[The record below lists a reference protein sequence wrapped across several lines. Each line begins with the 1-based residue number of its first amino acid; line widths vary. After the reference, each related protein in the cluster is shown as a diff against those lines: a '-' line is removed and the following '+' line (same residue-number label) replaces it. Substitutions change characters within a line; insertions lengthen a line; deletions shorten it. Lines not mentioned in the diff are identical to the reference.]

1 MDIDPPPDRTSRKR
15 PATEPLRD
23 EDDILDPS
31 VMVPYVT
38 KVGELPRKVAIE
50 RRKRL
55 FASQGLVDL
64 LAAEGVTEDFQLN
77 KPCLPLPVFDNTD
90 FESRPPHRWVDKN
103 KPVPAEAAYAEPQ
116 QPCIWKECEV
126 LDYCDDGSQYMI
138 RWTDTGQ
145 TAWIPRLFLHFK
157 AESPFTFAKRFAQAC
172 RLRDQTEALLKYYLY
187 VDSMPKEDIKTL
199 REEQEDRITKLTF
212 MCKEYRE
219 KTLDLGKYIKEV
231 NTEYARIMNQIV
243 LEDCLRNQKG
253 VAQTFTVQLDVECIE
268 KVPPPVPSFGCIA
281 IPKYSYEER
290 CSEFHFW
297 SCITRSEVILATVR
311 LRAECNKVLKLNLLN
326 THYNKS
332 LRLEDFEQMQAQSI
346 EQTSMHLRDSWTS
359 VLKNIIR
366 SSFKD
371 VGKGW
376 FNLQETSLDA
386 YDASKMKR
394 FLRMVRY
401 MMEDSVRFLVEDTLT
416 RYCNFVERHCGNPKV
431 TVVDVDSVDTVWPQN
446 DHKIVKKP
454 PLFALEIVNLENGLF
469 DYNTPLKH
477 FEDVVCKAFDNA
489 VACTQAIQQLEPS
502 VMEKLMWSGS
512 PTIGSVNLVEEGM
525 VNLKNRIQVAIR
537 KATGIAHTYLEKFK
551 VFESMLQ
558 VEASKYKTELEN
570 KKLPL
575 KELLAE
581 VHGHRSDQDNI
592 EKRIPTTITF
602 GPFIVTCKKVR
613 GLLVQRKSQLSDIV
627 VSLIAQVPRT
637 MSEGISRR
645 FEEKEQQLK
654 IKTRTPEDV
663 AAQREYIAKLP
674 MAINELR
681 TEIDLTEVWYEALDD
696 LNYALS
702 DGDFNQKWALRF
714 WPSRIE
720 KLVEKTEKI
729 LATDMERYQREMEEE
744 QVQFLLTLE
753 NLETTV
759 SAFSRYTDLNQ
770 SEFVASEA
778 RKIEEQLKLAESKA
792 RLFNSREN
800 LFGAPPTDYNRLK
813 KNIENFEPYS
823 YLWITADDWKKS
835 FAHWMNGSFITLDPE
850 DVEKKVTSWYKG
862 LFKVSRLLTQKDAT
876 ACAENCEEI
885 RKEVGAFKP
894 YVPLIAALRQPGM
907 RDRHWDQLTKELN
920 MDMHLTEDFTLSKG
934 LQMGLMDHLDA
945 ITNVADIASKEF
957 AIENSLL
964 KMEADWKDLEMQ
976 VMEYK
981 ETGTYIVKI
990 DEQILQQLDD
1000 HIAMTQSI
1008 SFSPFKKP
1016 FEDKITKWEQQLV
1029 LVSEIVDE
1037 WFALQRQWMYLE
1049 PIFSSSDIQT
1059 QLPIE
1064 SKRFNTINVVWRK
1077 VLNQAHLT
1085 PNILT
1090 MCSSKKLLDQLRE
1103 SNKMIDMVQKGL
1115 ADYLETKR
1123 LAFARFF
1130 FLSNDE
1136 LLQILSQAK
1145 NPLAVQPF
1153 LHKCFEAIHE
1163 LDFRP
1168 DLEILAMNS
1177 AEHEKVPFATT
1188 MQPSGNV
1195 ETWLNEVEKKMK
1207 ESILTQIRL
1216 SLAAYKTSPRTEWV
1230 QLWPGQ
1236 VVICGSSVYWT
1247 EQVESAISK
1256 NSLQDYFDNVQVVQL
1271 LALTDLVR
1279 KPLSKL
1285 ARLTLGALIVIDVHA
1300 RDVVQKLLD
1309 EKVKAVT
1316 DFEWVSQLR
1325 YYWEDEGIK
1334 VRMVQATLSYG
1345 YEYLGNTP
1353 RLVITP
1359 LTDRCYMTL
1368 MGALHL
1374 NLGGA
1379 PAGPAG
1385 TGKTETTKDL
1395 AKAIAKQCVVFNCSD
1410 GLDYIAMGKFFKG
1423 LASTG
1428 AWACFD
1434 EFNRIDLEVLSV
1446 IAQQIL
1452 TIQLA
1457 IQQKLKRFIFED
1469 TEISLDPSCSVFITM
1484 NPGYA
1489 GRSELPDN
1497 LKALFRPCAMMVPD
1511 YALIGEISLFSF
1523 GFHRAKP
1530 LARKMVTTFKLCS
1543 EQLSSQ
1549 DHYDYG
1555 MRAVKSVIVA
1565 AGNLKRAYPD
1575 EDEDVLL
1582 LRGLRDVNVPKF
1594 LSQDL
1599 PLFAGIIT
1607 DLFPGVQPPKIS
1619 YDDLLKAIATVCSEL
1634 NIQPVDAF
1642 TTKIIQLYETTLV
1655 RHGLMLVGP
1664 TGGGKTM
1671 CYRTLSMAMTILNNE
1686 GSTTYQKVKTVCLNP
1701 KSITMGQLYG
1711 DFDENTHEW
1720 TDGVLACYMREL
1732 AGDPS
1737 PDKKWLMFDGPVDAV
1752 WIENMNTVLDDNK
1765 KLCLVSGEIIQMSST
1780 MTMMFE
1786 VEDLAVASP
1795 ATVSRCGM
1803 VYMEPSARGVDVL
1816 FTSWIQRVIP
1826 SVRAHEEKLR
1836 VMFKELVVGSVR
1848 MVKKNL
1854 KQTVATT
1861 EDNLVLSLLSVM
1873 DSLLIPFQKDGG
1885 APLNEEEE
1893 KKLAQVIEPLFV
1905 FSLIWSAGVTCDN
1918 DSRVKF
1924 DVYVRDAIVDLNL
1937 ERPPPDNLDVF
1948 GFYFDQNALDW
1959 VEWMQTIPKYVCNPE
1974 KPFSELIVPTAD
1986 SVRSKF
1992 LLQSLFEI
2000 GKHVLCVG
2008 ETGTGKTL
2016 VVQDKLLN
2024 DMNQSYVPIFINFSA
2039 RTSANQTQDLIDA
2052 KTEKRRKGVYG
2063 PPPTKKF
2070 IIFVDDLNMPQR
2082 EKYFAQPPIE
2092 ILRQW
2097 MDHKGWYERK
2107 PPCAFR
2113 TLVDI
2118 QFVACMGP
2126 PGGGRNP
2133 VTNRFLRHFNFLS
2146 FNEMADESLFLI
2158 FHTILNATLSAKFS
2172 EVVRECGK
2180 NIVAGTIE
2188 IYNSIRKELLPTP
2201 SKSHYTFNLRDLS
2214 KVIQGVLRADPGRT
2228 QALHS
2233 IVSLWLHEAMRIFQ
2247 DRLINNEDR
2256 TWFSKTL
2263 SIQLEKQFNVQ
2274 WSDVITHERLIFC
2287 DFLVPGAEPRIYEEV
2302 KDFQKLSQIVDQYL
2316 EDYNNVSSAPMKLVM
2331 FLDAI
2336 EHAARICRVIRLPLG
2351 NALLLGVGGSGRQ
2364 SLTKLATFM
2373 EDFELFQIEVVKGYG
2388 NNEWRDDLK
2397 RMLLKAGVDDKEMTF
2412 LFSDTQIVMESFLED
2427 INNILNSGEVPNIWK
2442 NEDLDLIANAMRPLL
2457 QAKGLPATKIAL
2469 QTTFLKRVRQN
2480 LHVVI
2485 CMSPIGDATRTR
2497 LRMFPSLVNC
2507 CTIDWFHEWPEEA
2520 LRSVA
2525 TNFIAATQLLEPDQ
2539 VQSVVEVCVFIHQ
2552 SVEAAS
2558 KEFYDE
2564 TRRHVYITPT
2574 SYLELLQTYIKLLD
2588 EKREELGQLRGRLS
2602 AGLNKL
2608 ETTAKDVEVMQK
2620 ELVLLQ
2626 PVLEKTVKEANDMM
2640 LTISED
2646 KKNADITKQEV
2657 AKQEAEANI
2666 QAAESKAIADSAQR
2680 DVDQAMPAL
2689 ENALS
2694 SLKNLTKA
2702 DIVEVK
2708 SLKNPPEGVKMVMEA
2723 TCIMFQVAP
2732 KMVPDPNK
2740 LGKKI
2745 PDYWE
2750 PSTKLLTDPQKFL
2763 DSLLQFDKDNITAAT
2778 IEKIEPYIQSEA
2790 FTPEQVARVSKAC
2803 TSICMWARAMH
2814 AYYLVC
2820 LVVAPKR
2827 AQLAIAQAQL
2837 DATMQLLNNAQ
2848 LKLKE
2853 VEKKIQRLE
2862 AELDAAVRK
2871 KDELEKKASDCQK
2884 RLDRAGKL
2892 IGGLGGER
2900 ARWGETIRMLT
2911 TNITHVVGDVAV
2923 AAGSIAYAGPFT
2935 PNYRKK
2941 LNTEWLNK
2949 LKDKKVPH
2957 TPDVDLQLVLK
2968 DPVKMRSW
2976 NIAGL
2981 PSDSLS
2987 EDNGIIVFKARR
2999 WSLMIDPQGQANK
3012 WIKNMYKETGLDVIK
3027 LSEKDYLRT
3036 LENAVRFGRI
3046 VLLENVMETLDPALE
3061 PLLLQQ
3067 KIKQG
3072 GQEVIKIG
3080 DNIIPYHPDFRMFI
3094 TTKLSN
3100 PHYPPEVSVKVTLL
3114 NFFVTQEGLEEQ
3126 LLGQVVTKERPDL
3139 AEMKNHLTISNANMK
3154 RELKEIESKILHLLS
3169 KSQGD
3174 ILDDEVLINTLSQS
3188 KVTSDEITI
3197 KVAEAEKT
3205 EIAIDETREVYRK
3218 VATRASQ
3225 LFFCI
3230 SDLAT
3235 VDPMYQYS
3243 LTWFISLFNRAMEG
3257 ATQASIIEKRIE
3269 NLNEYFTY
3277 SLYVNVCRSLFEKHK
3292 LMFSLMLC
3300 IKILQELKAINSAE
3314 WRFLLAGATSSTMT
3328 SPNPASDWL
3337 TNKSWVEILNL
3348 CKLEKFKGF
3357 EQHFILNIA
3366 HYKRIFDSSE
3376 AHQEP
3381 LPEDWNNRLNKLQK
3395 LLILRCLRVDK
3406 ALLGIQDFVADYLGQ
3421 RFIEPPAF
3429 DLSACY
3435 KDGSPSSPLI
3445 FVLSS
3450 GADPMAD
3457 LLKLAEDLRF
3467 TKKFEKVSLGQGQ
3480 GPKAERLLELG
3491 MERGMWV
3498 CLQNCHLSQSW
3509 MPHLERIVENIDPE
3523 KVHKD
3528 FRLWLTSM
3536 PSPDFPVSILQNG
3549 VKMTLE
3555 PPKGLKSNL
3564 LRSYLR
3570 FTDKVL
3576 NDCVKPDP
3584 WKKMLFATCLFHAVI
3599 QERRKFG
3606 ALGWNIR
3613 YEFTDGDLSV
3623 CQTQIRMFLNE
3634 YEEIPYKVIRF
3645 LCGEINYGGRVTDD
3659 KDRRLMN
3666 NLLHKFIIPEVIV
3679 STKYSFSESGV
3690 YYVPDATNVNTF
3702 VQYVKELPLVPKP
3715 EIFGLHENADITCD
3729 QNESYDVF
3737 RTLLSLQPR
3746 ERAAGAGSLTR
3757 EQIIEKSC
3765 QEILSK
3771 LPRVFDVE
3779 AVLQKYPTM
3788 YTESMNT
3795 VLTQECIRYNGLL
3808 RVMKISLQE
3817 TLKALKGLVMM
3828 SSDLEMLCNSI
3839 FNNQVPDLWAG
3850 KAYPSLKPL
3859 SSWVVDLLQRT
3870 DFIQKWIDQGAPPVF
3885 WISGFFFPQAF
3896 LTGTLQNFARKYKY
3910 PIDTVGFN
3918 FIIRDDVTV
3927 QTVKNPPEDGCF
3939 IRGLFLEGSRWDY
3952 QKHMLTESRP
3962 KELYS
3967 ELPIV
3972 WLKPVQFRKAP
3983 ESGIYECPV
3992 YKTLLRAGT
4001 LSTTGHSTNF
4011 VMYIELPTDKPQ
4023 AHWINRGVGLFTS
4036 LAY

>member
-1 MDIDPPPDRTSRKR
+1 MQSVEDVEFEEIADGVSVSRKR
-15 PATEPLRD
+15 PASEALLY
-23 EDDILDPS
+23 EVDILNPI

-55 FASQGLVDL
+55 YETQNMLELLDHEGLPIKNIKL
-64 LAAEGVTEDFQLN
+64 CKAN
-77 KPCLPLPVFDNTD
+77 LPLHAFDNTD
-90 FESRPPHRWVDKN
+90 YETRRPSQWVDKVR
-103 KPVPAEAAYAEPQ
+103 KIPAEAASVDCQ
-116 QPCIWKECEV
+116 GNCVWKDCEV
-126 LDYCDDGSQYMI
+126 LDYTMGGDMYLVQWI
-138 RWTDTGQ
+138 DTGQ
-145 TAWIPRLFLHFK
+145 TLWIPRILLHFK
-157 AESPFTFAKRFAQAC
+157 AENPIVYVKRFTQAYK
-172 RLRDQTEALLKYYLY
+172 LRDQTESLMRFNLY
-187 VDSMPKEDIKTL
+187 VDSMPKEDMPAL
-199 REEQEDRITKLTF
+199 GPEQEERIRRLTF
-212 MCKEYRE
+212 NVKEYTE
-219 KTLDLGKYIKEV
+219 KGLDLSMHIKEV
-231 NTEYARIMNQIV
+231 NTEFARVMNQIV
-243 LEDCLRNQKG
+243 LDDSVQNQNNS
-253 VAQTFTVQLDVECIE
+253 VREFTVHIDLESIV
-268 KVPPPVPSFGCIA
+268 
-281 IPKYSYEER
+281 
-290 CSEFHFW
+290 
-297 SCITRSEVILATVR
+297 
-311 LRAECNKVLKLNLLN
+311 KLSNP
-326 THYNKS
+326 
-332 LRLEDFEQMQAQSI
+332 API
-346 EQTSMHLRDSWTS
+346 WTS

-376 FNLQETSLDA
+376 FNLQESSLDA
-386 YDASKMKR
+386 YDASKLKR
-394 FLRMVRY
+394 FLKMVRY
-401 MMEDSVRFLVEDTLT
+401 MMEDCVRYLVEETLG
-416 RYCNFVERHCGNPKV
+416 RYCNFVERHCGNP
-431 TVVDVDSVDTVWPQN
+431 VVDVMDIDCVNTVWPQS

-454 PLFALEIVNLENGLF
+454 PLFALEIVNMEENVF
-469 DYNTPLKH
+469 DYNTPLKN
-477 FEDVVCKAFDNA
+477 FEDGVCKAFDNA
-489 VACTQAIQQLEPS
+489 ICCTQSILQIEPAI
-502 VMEKLMWSGS
+502 MEKLMWSKVAA
-512 PTIGSVNLVEEGM
+512 IGSVNLLEEEIL
-525 VNLKNRIQVAIR
+525 VLKSRIQIAVK
-537 KATGIAHTYLEKFK
+537 KATSIANTYLEKFK
-551 VFESMLQ
+551 FCEPMLQ
-558 VEASKYKTELEN
+558 VEVNTYKSELEN
-570 KKLPL
+570 KRLPL
-575 KELLAE
+575 KDLLTE
-581 VHGHRSDQDNI
+581 VHTHKTDQDNI
-592 EKRIPTTITF
+592 EKRVPTTITF

-613 GLLVQRKSQLSDIV
+613 ALLVQRKAQLGDIV
-627 VSLIAQVPRT
+627 LALIAQIPRA
-637 MSEGISRR
+637 MGEEISHK
-645 FEEKEQQLK
+645 FEEKERQLK
-654 IKTRTPEDV
+654 VKTHCIEDV
-663 AAQREYIAKLP
+663 VAQREYITKLP

-681 TEIDLTEVWYEALDD
+681 AEIDSTEVYYDALDE
-696 LNYALS
+696 LNYVLN
-702 DGDFNQKWALRF
+702 DNDFNQKWALQS
-714 WPSRIE
+714 WPLKVE

-729 LATDMERYQREMEEE
+729 LAADTERYQREMEEE
-744 QVQFLLTLE
+744 QLTFLVTVE

-759 SAFSRYTDLNQ
+759 SSFSRYTDLNQ
-770 SEFVASEA
+770 SEFVSSEA
-778 RKIEEQLKLAESKA
+778 RKIDEQLRLAEAKA
-792 RLFNSREN
+792 SLFNSRET
-800 LFGAPPTDYNRLK
+800 LFGVPPTEYARLRK
-813 KNIENFEPYS
+813 TVENFEPYS

-835 FAHWMNGSFITLDPE
+835 YQVWMNGSFLNLNPDE
-850 DVEKKVTSWYKG
+850 VEKNVTSWYKG
-862 LFKVSRLLTQKDAT
+862 LFKVSRVFTQKEAT
-876 ACAENCEEI
+876 ALSADCEEI
-885 RKEVGAFKP
+885 RKQVGEFKP

-907 RDRHWDQLTKELN
+907 RARHWDQLTAELHMN
-920 MDMHLTEDFTLSKG
+920 MHFTEEFTLTKG
-934 LQMGLMDHLDA
+934 LEMGLMNYMDI
-945 ITNVADIASKEF
+945 ITNVADIASKEYG
-957 AIENSLL
+957 IETTLE
-964 KMEADWKDLEMQ
+964 KMEADWKTLEMQ
-976 VMEYK
+976 VMDYK
-981 ETGTYIVKI
+981 ETGSYIIKI
-990 DEQILQQLDD
+990 DEAILQQLDD
-1000 HIAMTQSI
+1000 HIATTQSI

-1016 FEDKITKWEQQLV
+1016 FEEKISKWEAQLV
-1029 LVSEIVDE
+1029 LVSEIIDE

-1077 VLNQAHLT
+1077 IVNQAHAT

-1090 MCSSKKLLDQLRE
+1090 MCSSKKLLEQLRE

-1115 ADYLETKR
+1115 SDYLETKR
-1123 LAFARFF
+1123 LAFSRFF

-1145 NPLAVQPF
+1145 NPLAVQPH
-1153 LHKCFEAIHE
+1153 LRKCFEAISE
-1163 LDFRP
+1163 LDFKS
-1168 DLEILAMNS
+1168 DLEIIAMNS
-1177 AEHEKVPFATT
+1177 AEGEKVPFATT
-1188 MQPSGNV
+1188 MQPLGNV
-1195 ETWLNEVEKKMK
+1195 ETWLSEVEKKMK
-1207 ESILTQIRL
+1207 QSILQQIKL
-1216 SLAAYKTSPRTEWV
+1216 ALAAYKSTERTDWV
-1230 QLWPGQ
+1230 QVWPGQ
-1236 VVICGSSVYWT
+1236 VVLCGSSVCWT
-1247 EQVESAISK
+1247 EQVEGAI
-1256 NSLQDYFDNVQVVQL
+1256 NSNCLQEYFDNVQVAQL

-1279 KPLSKL
+1279 KPLTRL

-1325 YYWEDEGIK
+1325 YYWENENIF
-1334 VRMVQATLSYG
+1334 VRMVQASLSYG

-1395 AKAIAKQCVVFNCSD
+1395 AKALAKQCVVFNCSD
-1410 GLDYIAMGKFFKG
+1410 GLDYLAMGKFFKG
-1423 LASTG
+1423 LASSG

-1523 GFHRAKP
+1523 GFRQAKP

-1575 EDEDVLL
+1575 ENEDVLL

-1607 DLFPGVQPPKIS
+1607 DLFPGVQPPQIS
-1619 YDDLLKAIATVCSEL
+1619 YDDLLKALSSVCSEL
-1634 NIQPVDAF
+1634 NIQPVEAF
-1642 TTKIIQLYETTLV
+1642 TTKVIQLYETTLV

-1671 CYRTLSMAMTILNNE
+1671 CYRSLAMAMTLLNTE

-1732 AGDPS
+1732 AEEPS
-1737 PDKKWLMFDGPVDAV
+1737 PDKKWLMFDGPVDAI

-1765 KLCLVSGEIIQMSST
+1765 KLCLVSGEIIQMSPV

-1803 VYMEPSARGVDVL
+1803 VYMEPSSRGVDVL
-1816 FTSWIQRVIP
+1816 FTSWIQRVVP
-1826 SVRAHEEKLR
+1826 AVASHKDKLHFL
-1836 VMFKELVVGSVR
+1836 FKELVVGTVR
-1848 MVKKNL
+1848 LVKKSL

-1861 EDNLVLSLLSVM
+1861 EDNLVLSLFSIM
-1873 DSLLIPFQKDGG
+1873 DSLLAPYNKDNSQ
-1885 APLNEEEE
+1885 LKEEELQ
-1893 KKLAQVIEPLFV
+1893 KLSQVVEPLFL
-1905 FSLIWSAGVTCDN
+1905 FALIWSAGATCDN
-1918 DSRVKF
+1918 DSRTKF
-1924 DVYVRDAIVDLNL
+1924 DSYLRDSLADLHL
-1937 ERPPPDNLDVF
+1937 EKPPPDELDVF
-1948 GFYFDQNALDW
+1948 GYCFDQNTMDW
-1959 VEWMQTIPKYVCNPE
+1959 VDWMQTIPKYICNPD

-1986 SVRSKF
+1986 SVRSKYV
-1992 LLQSLFEI
+1992 LQSLIEI

-2024 DMNQSYVPIFINFSA
+2024 DLNQSFVPIFINFSA
-2039 RTSANQTQDLIDA
+2039 RTSANQTQDLIDS

-2063 PPPTKKF
+2063 PPPTKRF
-2070 IIFVDDLNMPQR
+2070 VIFVDDLNMPQR

-2118 QFVACMGP
+2118 QFVGCMGP
-2126 PGGGRNP
+2126 PGGGRNV
-2133 VTNRFLRHFNFLS
+2133 VTNRFLRHFNVLS
-2146 FNEMADESLFLI
+2146 FNEMSDESLFLI
-2158 FHTILNATLSAKFS
+2158 FNTILDATLLAKFS
-2172 EVVRECGK
+2172 HAVQEVGK
-2180 NIVAGTIE
+2180 NIVTGTIE

-2214 KVIQGVLRADPGRT
+2214 KVIQGVLRADPKHT
-2228 QALHS
+2228 ESETS
-2233 IVSLWLHEAMRIFQ
+2233 IVSLWLHEAMRVFQ
-2247 DRLINNEDR
+2247 DRLINEEDR
-2256 TWFSKTL
+2256 LWFSNCL
-2263 SIQLEKQFNVQ
+2263 ADQLEKQFKLQ
-2274 WSDVITHERLIFC
+2274 WNEVVTTDRLLYC
-2287 DFLVPGAEPRIYEEV
+2287 DFLTPGAEPRIYEQV
-2302 KDFQKLSQIVDQYL
+2302 MDFVKLSQVVEQYL
-2316 EDYNNVSSAPMKLVM
+2316 EDYNSVTSTPMKLVM

-2373 EDFELFQIEVVKGYG
+2373 EDFELFQIEITKGYG

-2457 QAKGLPATKIAL
+2457 QQKGIPTTKIAL
-2469 QTTFLKRVRQN
+2469 QTTFLRRVRQN

-2485 CMSPIGDATRTR
+2485 CMSPIGDAIRTR

-2525 TNFIAATQLLEPDQ
+2525 TNFIAGTQLLENQ
-2539 VQSVVEVCVFIHQ
+2539 LVSAVVEVCVYIHQ
-2552 SVEAAS
+2552 SVERTS
-2558 KEFYDE
+2558 KEFYE
-2564 TRRHVYITPT
+2564 EQRRHVYVTPT
-2574 SYLELLQTYIKLLD
+2574 SYLELLHTYIKLLD
-2588 EKREELGQLRGRLS
+2588 EKREELGQLKGRLE
-2602 AGLNKL
+2602 AGLDKL

-2620 ELVLLQ
+2620 ELIHLQ
-2626 PVLEKTVKEANDMM
+2626 PVLEKTVQEANEMM

-2646 KKNADITKQEV
+2646 KKKADVTKQEV
-2657 AKQEAEANI
+2657 AKQEAEANV
-2666 QAAESKAIADSAQR
+2666 QAAQAKAIADSAQR

-2750 PSTKLLTDPQKFL
+2750 ASTKMLTDPQKFL
-2763 DSLLQFDKDNITAAT
+2763 DSLLQFDKDNISAST
-2778 IEKIEPYIQSEA
+2778 IEKIEPYIQSES

-2837 DATMQLLNNAQ
+2837 DATMQMLNGAQ
-2848 LKLKE
+2848 AKLKE
-2853 VEKKIQRLE
+2853 VEQKIQRLE

-2900 ARWGETIRMLT
+2900 ARWGETISTLT
-2911 TNITHVVGDVAV
+2911 VNIEHVVGDVAV
-2923 AAGSIAYAGPFT
+2923 AAGAIAYTGPFT
-2935 PNYRKK
+2935 PPYRKK
-2941 LNTEWLNK
+2941 LNSEWLKK
-2949 LKDKKVPH
+2949 LIEFKVPH
-2957 TPDVDLQLVLK
+2957 TPEVDLQIVLK
-2968 DPVKMRSW
+2968 DPVKMRAW

-2987 EDNGIIVFKARR
+2987 EDNGIIVFKAKR

-3012 WIKNMYKETGLDVIK
+3012 WVKNMYKEVGIDVIK

-3036 LENAVRFGRI
+3036 LENAVRFGRV
-3046 VLLENVMETLDPALE
+3046 VLLENVLESLDPALE

-3067 KIKQG
+3067 KYKQG

-3080 DNIIPYHPDFRMFI
+3080 DNIIPYHRDFRLYI

-3100 PHYPPEVSVKVTLL
+3100 PHYAPEVSVKVTLL
-3114 NFFVTQEGLEEQ
+3114 NFFVTPEGLEEQ

-3154 RELKEIESKILHLLS
+3154 RELKEIESKILNLLS
-3169 KSQGD
+3169 KAQGN

-3188 KVTSDEITI
+3188 KITSDEITT

-3243 LTWFISLFNRAMEG
+3243 LPWFISLFNKAMEG
-3257 ATQASIIEKRIE
+3257 ATQASIIEKRIL

-3300 IKILQELKAINSAE
+3300 IKILQEMKAVDSSE
-3314 WRFLLAGATSSTMT
+3314 WRFLLAGATSSTMRQ
-3328 SPNPASDWL
+3328 PNPAPDWL
-3337 TNKSWVEILNL
+3337 TDKSWIEILHL
-3348 CKLEKFKGF
+3348 SLLENFHGF
-3357 EQHFILNIA
+3357 EQHFTENIS
-3366 HYKRIFDSSE
+3366 HYKKIFDSSD
-3376 AHQEP
+3376 AHQEH
-3381 LPEDWNNRLNKLQK
+3381 LPEEWDEKLNKLQK

-3406 ALLGIQDFVADYLGQ
+3406 ALLGIQDFVSSNLGQ

-3429 DLSACY
+3429 DLGVCY

-3509 MPHLERIVENIDPE
+3509 MPALERIVDNIDPE

-3536 PSPDFPVSILQNG
+3536 PSPEFPVSILQNG

-3570 FTDKVL
+3570 YTEKIL
-3576 NDCVKPDP
+3576 NDCAKPEE
-3584 WKKMLFATCLFHAVI
+3584 WKKFLFATCLFHAVI

-3623 CQTQIRMFLNE
+3623 CQTQIRMFLND
-3634 YEEIPYKVIRF
+3634 YSDIPYKVIRF

-3659 KDRRLMN
+3659 KDRRLIN
-3666 NLLHKFIIPEVIV
+3666 NLLLKFIIPEAIV
-3679 STKYSFSESGV
+3679 EPKHYFSESGV
-3690 YYVPDATNVNTF
+3690 YCVPEATNVSSF
-3702 VQYVKELPLVPKP
+3702 VTYIKDLPLVPKP

-3737 RTLLSLQPR
+3737 NTLLSFQPR
-3746 ERAAGAGSLTR
+3746 ERVSGKGGLSR
-3757 EQIIEKSC
+3757 EEIIEKFC
-3765 QEILSK
+3765 HEILAK
-3771 LPRVFDVE
+3771 LPSTYDIE
-3779 AVLQKYPTM
+3779 AVLLRYPTM

-3808 RVMKISLQE
+3808 NAMKISLKE
-3817 TLKALKGLVMM
+3817 ALKALKGLVMM
-3828 SSDLEMLCNSI
+3828 SPDLEMLCNSI
-3839 FNNQVPDLWAG
+3839 FNNQVPELWAS

-3870 DFIQKWIDQGAPPVF
+3870 DFIQEWIDEGAPPVF

-3918 FIIRDDVTV
+3918 FVIKDGSTA
-3927 QTVKNPPEDGCF
+3927 QTLTKPPDDGCY
-3939 IRGLFLEGSRWDY
+3939 IRGLYLEGCRWDY
-3952 QKHMLTESRP
+3952 QRHMLTESRP

-3983 ESGIYECPV
+3983 EGGIYECPV
-3992 YKTLLRAGT
+3992 YKTLLRAG
-4001 LSTTGHSTNF
+4001 G
-4011 VMYIELPTDKPQ
+4011 
-4023 AHWINRGVGLFTS
+4023 
-4036 LAY
+4036 AY